1 MKIVLSRIDE
11 RLAHGQVISSWTRQL
26 QVSKILVIDDGLAS
40 DTFMTEV
47 MKMAAP
53 TGVDVEVMSVEN
65 AIHRIQEDNS
75 NSNVMLLFKSIDYAY
90 KLVNSGFK
98 LERLNVGNIG
108 SGPKRK
114 GITKRVF
121 MSPEEIEMA
130 KELCHKGVYVYLQ
143 MLNSDAEVDIVKQI
157 GL

>member
-26 QVSKILVIDDGLAS
+26 EVSRILVIDDALAN
-40 DTFMTEV
+40 DVFMSEV

-53 TGVDVEVMSVEN
+53 TGVSVETVSVEN
-65 AIHRIQEDNS
+65 AILRIQDDTSKE
-75 NSNVMLLFKSIDYAY
+75 NVMLLFKSMDYAY
-90 KLVNSGFK
+90 KLVNSGFN

-108 SGPKRK
+108 SGPNRK
-114 GITKRVF
+114 TVTKRVF

-130 KELCHKGVYVYLQ
+130 RELANKGVYVYLQ
-143 MLNSDAEVDIVKQI
+143 MLSSDSEVNILKQI
-157 GL
+157 